1 VSVSYPEPLIATHTY
16 LSTLYYTDPP
26 GGGVP
31 LTSTIVD
38 VIPGSLRI
46 LRINITSSTMTFN
59 ITSNESSG
67 RAIALFIQ
75 WLTIHLFLSNS
86 NPIIL
91 VHSNCLSYHIPR
103 IGGCKER
110 WALLTPIKKIRYPGK
125 NNSTDEPCHFSW
137 RESGLLLGKLG
148 SVKIILV

>member
-1 VSVSYPEPLIATHTY
+1 LQNSVVSLVNSNLTSLPTGILANTIRDLTPTSVLGTWTRTGVNTVSVSYPEPLIATHTY

-31 LTSTIVD
+31 ITSTIVD

-75 WLTIHLFLSNS
+75 
-86 NPIIL
+86 
-91 VHSNCLSYHIPR
+91 
-103 IGGCKER
+103 
-110 WALLTPIKKIRYPGK
+110 
-125 NNSTDEPCHFSW
+125 
-137 RESGLLLGKLG
+137 
-148 SVKIILV
+148 